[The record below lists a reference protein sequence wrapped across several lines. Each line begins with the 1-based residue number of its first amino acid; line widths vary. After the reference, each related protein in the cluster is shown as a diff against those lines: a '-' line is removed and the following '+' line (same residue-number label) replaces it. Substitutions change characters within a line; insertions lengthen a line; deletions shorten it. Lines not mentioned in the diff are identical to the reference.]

1 MRQTTRRGVARATK
15 GVKHSKEK
23 VINCCQMQQRTP
35 INKVRIFSLDF
46 MISKFWVTLIRTF
59 GGEGGNGA

>member
-1 MRQTTRRGVARATK
+1 MRAGDKRCSEMLQTTRRGVARATK

-35 INKVRIFSLDF
+35 INKDRIFSLDF
-46 MISKFWVTLIRTF
+46 MISKF
-59 GGEGGNGA
+59 